1 MGNRPLILL
10 VEDEANIANFITAVL
25 KANSYDVK
33 RVAGGEEALMIA
45 SSYCP
50 DLIILD
56 LGLPDMDGQEV
67 LGTLRTWM
75 HTPVVVVSARSQ
87 ERDKIEAFDLG
98 ADDYITKPFG
108 TGELLARVRT
118 ALRHGQKHVVANLPR
133 GIFHCGD
140 LCIDYDKRRVTVA
153 GQDVHL
159 TQKEYNI
166 VVLLSR
172 YSGRVLT
179 YDFIM
184 KETWGPAATGE
195 DNQILRVNMAHIRRS
210 GIPYG

>member
-1 MGNRPLILL
+1 MGNKPLILL

-118 ALRHGQKHVVANLPR
+118 CLLYTSRCVEETGGQRPVCSYCRRRTDSLHPR
-133 GIFHCGD
+133 GRDQGRIPHVAPYSAGGD
-140 LCIDYDKRRVTVA
+140 TVE
-153 GQDVHL
+153 GHL
-159 TQKEYNI
+159 
-166 VVLLSR
+166 
-172 YSGRVLT
+172 
-179 YDFIM
+179 
-184 KETWGPAATGE
+184 A
-195 DNQILRVNMAHIRRS
+195 
-210 GIPYG
+210 